1 MLPIPEYWGFF
12 LARKF
17 EVQAGEW
24 VDNPPALRTL
34 DAPQDLGM
42 LITGDGVGGRGVS
55 GSLGVLA
62 ESGYLRVEGGGC
74 GV

>member
-1 MLPIPEYWGFF
+1 MDTLP
-12 LARKF
+12 
-17 EVQAGEW
+17 V
-24 VDNPPALRTL
+24 LRTL
-34 DAPQDLGM
+34 DVPRDLGI